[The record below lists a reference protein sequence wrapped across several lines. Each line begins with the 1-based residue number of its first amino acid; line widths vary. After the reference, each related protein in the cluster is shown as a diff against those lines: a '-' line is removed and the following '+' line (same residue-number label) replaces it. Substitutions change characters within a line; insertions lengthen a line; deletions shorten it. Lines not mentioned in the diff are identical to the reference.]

1 MVLLI
6 SNRAIPN
13 NTNWNHGLEKGS
25 GTKKKPVVCGVPQG
39 SVLGPLLFL
48 FYINDISI
56 SSSKFEFFLFADD
69 TNILYRDKSLPCLC
83 VLIDNNLL
91 WNVPM

>member
-6 SNRAIPN
+6 PYRVIPN
-13 NTNWNHGLEKGS
+13 NTNWNDGLKKGS
-25 GTKKKPVVCGVPQG
+25 GTKKKQVVCDVPQG

-56 SSSKFEFFLFADD
+56 SSSKFEFFLFPDD
-69 TNILYRDKSLPCLC
+69 TNVFL
-83 VLIDNNLL
+83 
-91 WNVPM
+91 